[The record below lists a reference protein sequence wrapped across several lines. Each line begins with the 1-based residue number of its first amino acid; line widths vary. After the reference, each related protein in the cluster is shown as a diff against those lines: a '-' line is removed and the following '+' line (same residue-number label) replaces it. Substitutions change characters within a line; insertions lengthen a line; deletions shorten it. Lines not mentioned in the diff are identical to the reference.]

1 MTRLGVLGGTFDP
14 IHLGHVTLAREAV
27 ACAKLDRLLL
37 VPAGIPPHK
46 HAASASAGDRLEMCR
61 LACADLP
68 GVEVTDLELRR
79 DGPSF
84 TVDTLRSLHA
94 EHPGAE
100 LCLVLGWDA
109 ARLLPAW
116 REPQR
121 VLELAAL
128 VLFRRPGVPGPSDDD
143 LRAAG
148 IDPARSV
155 LCSTTIPEVDATEI
169 RRRAAAGEPLDGLVP
184 PAVGAYIADHGLYG
198 SRH

>member
-1 MTRLGVLGGTFDP
+1 MARLGVLGGTFDP
-14 IHLGHVTLAREAV
+14 IHLGHVTLAREALV
-27 ACAKLDRLLL
+27 CARLDRLLL

-46 HAASASAGDRLEMCR
+46 HAASAAAGDRLEMCR
-61 LACADLP
+61 LACANLP
-68 GVEVTDLELRR
+68 DIEVSDVETRR

-84 TVDTLRSLHA
+84 TVDTLRSLQA
-94 EHPGAE
+94 EQPDAE

-121 VLELAAL
+121 VLELASL

-148 IDPARSV
+148 IDPARAV
-155 LCSTTIPEVDATEI
+155 LCATATPEVDATEI

-184 PAVGAYIADHGLYG
+184 PAVAGYIQAHGLYR
-198 SRH
+198 SPH